1 MKECYEDDKTKV
13 AKDLIANNQE
23 LSGYYFPAMWI
34 QHSSLNQF
42 LILFKTHLN
51 LQIAICTN
59 IDRIM
64 NFYLVFIFF
73 ML

>member
-23 LSGYYFPAMWI
+23 LSVNYFPAMWI

-42 LILFKTHLN
+42 LILFKIHLN
-51 LQIAICTN
+51 LQIAI
-59 IDRIM
+59 
-64 NFYLVFIFF
+64 
-73 ML
+73 